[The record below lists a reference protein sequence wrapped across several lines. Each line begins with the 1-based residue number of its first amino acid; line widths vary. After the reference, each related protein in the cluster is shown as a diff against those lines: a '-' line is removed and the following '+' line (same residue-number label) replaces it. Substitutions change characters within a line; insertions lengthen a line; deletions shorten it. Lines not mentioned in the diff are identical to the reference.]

1 MRGCIFGL
9 LILTWLVSSLPAKQS
24 KCDAALHQ
32 IDKLLEAYEK
42 EHPLKH
48 YPSTFKEF
56 QNFAATKRITVDLS
70 TFSQFEYRRHGMSL
84 DIVYTCKD
92 TGESGV
98 AGHSVIIA
106 Y

>member
-1 MRGCIFGL
+1 MRAFFVPLAIAV
-9 LILTWLVSSLPAKQS
+9 LVGSSVGAKQS
-24 KCDAALHQ
+24 KCDATLHQ
-32 IDKLLEAYEK
+32 IDKLLDVYGK

-48 YPSTFKEF
+48 YPSTLKEF
-56 QNFAATKRITVDLS
+56 QNFAAARRVTIDLS
-70 TFSQFEYRRHGMSL
+70 AFSQFEYKRHGMSL